1 MIPREQIRSAVSLA
15 IERVKELSLDDREL
29 NNEESTVLF
38 GPGAALDS
46 MGFVNFVV
54 ALEDEMVRI
63 SDGPLDLVEILN
75 SPEQRTPPIST
86 VGQLVDLLCRLN
98 QSRPPS

>member
-1 MIPREQIRSAVSLA
+1 MIQRDQIRSAVSLA

-54 ALEDEMVRI
+54 ALEDEMVGI
-63 SDGPLDLVEILN
+63 SGPLDLVEILN
-75 SPEQRTPPIST
+75 SQEQRTPPIST

-98 QSRPPS
+98 QSSPPS